1 MELTK
6 REASYLADSISIHV
20 LSPPGLVK
28 APPYPDMMLKIMQ
41 AVVAHEENSLHEFKA
56 DFDLDELM
64 LIYEVAKTSV
74 VIATEMVGYNLLI
87 KASTEILAL
96 TEGKT
101 ALDERV
107 YGEFSDD
114 HTESN
119 TSDTEDRAS
128 DGADTQVSA

>member
-6 REASYLADSISIHV
+6 KEASYLADSISIHV

-28 APPYPDMMLKIMQ
+28 TPPYPDMMLKIMQ
-41 AVVAHEENSLHEFKA
+41 AVVVHEEHSLHELNV

-74 VIATEMVGYNLLI
+74 VIVAEPVGYNLLV
-87 KASTEILAL
+87 KASTEILVL

-119 TSDTEDRAS
+119 TSNAENRA
-128 DGADTQVSA
+128 

>member
-6 REASYLADSISIHV
+6 KEASYLADSISIHV

-28 APPYPDMMLKIMQ
+28 TPPYPDMMLKIMQ
-41 AVVAHEENSLHEFKA
+41 SVVAHEEKSLHEFKA

-74 VIATEMVGYNLLI
+74 VVATEMVGYNLLI

-119 TSDTEDRAS
+119 TSNAENRA
-128 DGADTQVSA
+128 